1 MKDKSSV
8 DFDAEAEVQP
18 LTATDDVKLD
28 IDSPPAS
35 FWAQAQQM
43 GRRTESVSPES
54 TLQSDSYFDLVRSPD
69 CR

>member
-1 MKDKSSV
+1 MTDKSSV

-35 FWAQAQQM
+35 FWRKHSRWVDVQ
-43 GRRTESVSPES
+43 SP
-54 TLQSDSYFDLVRSPD
+54 LVRKALYNLTLILIW
-69 CR
+69 